1 MCWRLSPG
9 CRGERV
15 VACSKAVMASAR
27 FHVTPTL
34 NPSPRGRDLP
44 SPLRAPMHMYRAYT
58 TDEQGNIY
66 RKAAQIHQLPEAP
79 PPPKDP
85 PPKPPKLPPEED
97 EPELPDE
104 EEYPPP

>member
-1 MCWRLSPG
+1 MSNPNIQKQRPQNPKS
-9 CRGERV
+9 E
-15 VACSKAVMASAR
+15 AVIKESIFQRNLRWIFEDR
-27 FHVTPTL
+27 FSCEKGV
-34 NPSPRGRDLP
+34 
-44 SPLRAPMHMYRAYT
+44 YRAYT
-58 TDEQGNIY
+58 TDEQGNID

-97 EPELPDE
+97 EPELPEE